1 MTFSMKLRMKERLVR
16 CISFKKK
23 RRENGKECS
32 RVSKTISGLD
42 LTERKF
48 IEVIKIIYVKGEMG
62 NTVAARN
69 KCHNGSILFL
79 YLTDK

>member
-1 MTFSMKLRMKERLVR
+1 MAIYHRYGIR
-16 CISFKKK
+16 
-23 RRENGKECS
+23 
-32 RVSKTISGLD
+32 D
-42 LTERKF
+42 LTLVTKEDKST
-48 IEVIKIIYVKGEMG
+48 VQGVVKGEMG